1 VLDQAAPVRPG
12 TRSLNTLDGLVGAYL
27 DAQHAALRQAE
38 SELPD
43 DADAVHAARVATR
56 RYRSVLRVLGPAFH
70 LGTAGPLEAELAW
83 FGRALGEVRDRQ
95 VLAVSLD
102 ALLAELPPQLA
113 GPVRGRIHQTLDA
126 ELALAC
132 AELRILLRSQGYA
145 ELVARLCE
153 WRDEL
158 PMTAGIPAAVVSD
171 YMSRAEHE
179 VRRRQ
184 RTVTEGGDSDE
195 DLHQVRKAAKRARY
209 IAELSR
215 PELGQRARSAAQQYE
230 AAQSRL
236 GRHQDGAVAA
246 AFLDRIAAEAAAAG
260 EDTGTYTVLSERARR
275 L

>member
-1 VLDQAAPVRPG
+1 VLDQAAPVRPA

-27 DAQHAALRQAE
+27 DVQDEALRQAE
-38 SELPD
+38 TELPD

-56 RYRSVLRVLGPAFH
+56 RYRSVLHVLGPAFH
-70 LGTAGPLEAELAW
+70 FGTAGPHEAELAW
-83 FGRALGEVRDRQ
+83 FGRTLGEVRDRQ
-95 VLAVSLD
+95 VLAVSVD
-102 ALLAELPPQLA
+102 ALLAELTPQLA
-113 GPVRGRIHQTLDA
+113 GAVRGRIHRTLEA

-132 AELRILLRSQGYA
+132 AELRILLRSQRYA
-145 ELVARLCE
+145 DLVTRLRA

-158 PMTAGIPAAVVSD
+158 PMTAGIPAAVVSA
-171 YMSRAEHE
+171 YMSRAERE

-184 RTVTEGGDSDE
+184 RAVAEGDDSDE
-195 DLHQVRKAAKRARY
+195 ALHRVRKAAKRARY

-215 PELGQRARSAAQQYE
+215 PELGEQARSAAQQHE

-246 AFLDRIAAEAAAAG
+246 AFLDRIAAEAAATG
-260 EDTGTYTVLSERARR
+260 EDTATYTVLSERARR